1 MNVLNSMAIHPTKK
15 KKIGKKLI
23 FSPDRPNFLP
33 FDDY

>member
-1 MNVLNSMAIHPTKK
+1 MNVLNSMAIHPTQ